1 MKIAEFLIIADNPY
15 DNIILDF
22 MLLVR
27 GRSIEQEFYLVTKIN
42 LLFNIRQLRV
52 LNQYQW
58 FI

>member
-1 MKIAEFLIIADNPY
+1 MKIAEFLSIADNPY
-15 DNIILDF
+15 DNIILDL

-42 LLFNIRQLRV
+42 LLFNIHQLRV
-52 LNQYQW
+52 SNQYQW